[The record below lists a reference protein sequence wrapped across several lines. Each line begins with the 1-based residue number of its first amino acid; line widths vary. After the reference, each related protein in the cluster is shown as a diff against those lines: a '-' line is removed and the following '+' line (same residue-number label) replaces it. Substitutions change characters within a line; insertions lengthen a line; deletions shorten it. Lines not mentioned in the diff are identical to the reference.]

1 MTKRIICTIL
11 ALVFCFSLAISASA
25 EERNINFVYDQLGYL
40 TPEES
45 TALSDFAWE
54 IYEQTGV
61 GVFFSYLATEEIDT
75 LDTRFFVKGIT
86 NHVLMVENETHW
98 YMYLGGKCEEID
110 LDTEAALRAV
120 YDETETYSEGIMAF
134 MEAVGELFPGT
145 EDAVQQMPSDDSEEA
160 GSNAEI
166 KEISF
171 VADEIGHL
179 AGAEADLL
187 NKQAAAIYEECG
199 VGIFFVYT
207 TADDLG
213 NYDIETLL
221 GGIRDYVIMLENG
234 DSWFTFY
241 GGRGEE
247 IDLATE
253 EQLRAVYDRA
263 DTYIGGVS
271 EFLDAAADCFVPA
284 ADTSYAETYFLYD
297 EADLLTDGEEAALEK
312 KLADVSGT
320 YNAQLVVCT
329 IASMEGADIDRYLDY
344 LYDTMGFGYGEN
356 KDGVLLL
363 VCMDPREY
371 RILSNGFSGVA
382 IDGDAIDAMG
392 DAFVSDLSD
401 GNYSA
406 AFTEFAD
413 QCAYYLDGHLNGF
426 PFNFGKNLLIS
437 LVIGIA
443 VGLIV
448 AFILKSQLKTVHKQ
462 DQANVYVK
470 QNSMNLTHQSD
481 IYLYRTVSR
490 SKKSSSSSSSGSGGT
505 ARSSGGGS
513 F

>member
-1 MTKRIICTIL
+1 MTRKFISVLL
-11 ALVFCFSLAISASA
+11 ALILCVSLALSVSA
-25 EERNINFVYDQLGYL
+25 ESRAIDFV
-40 TPEES
+40 
-45 TALSDFAWE
+45 
-54 IYEQTGV
+54 V
-61 GVFFSYLATEEIDT
+61 
-75 LDTRFFVKGIT
+75 
-86 NHVLMVENETHW
+86 
-98 YMYLGGKCEEID
+98 
-110 LDTEAALRAV
+110 
-120 YDETETYSEGIMAF
+120 
-134 MEAVGELFPGT
+134 
-145 EDAVQQMPSDDSEEA
+145 
-160 GSNAEI
+160 
-166 KEISF
+166 
-171 VADEIGHL
+171 DEIGYL
-179 AGAEADLL
+179 AESERDLL

-207 TADDLG
+207 TTDELA

-221 GGIRDYVIMLENG
+221 GGIQDYVIMLENA
-234 DSWFTFY
+234 DSWFTFC
-241 GGRGEE
+241 GGKGKE

-263 DTYIGGVS
+263 DTYIGGVN
-271 EFLDAAADCFVPA
+271 EFLDAAADCFVPV
-284 ADTSYAETYFLYD
+284 ADTSEAEKYFLYD
-297 EADLLTDGEEAALEK
+297 EADLLTDGEEAVLTG
-312 KLADVSGT
+312 KLQSISST
-320 YNAQLVVCT
+320 YQAQIVICT
-329 IASMEGADIDRYLDY
+329 IASMDGADIDRYLDY

-371 RILSNGFSGVA
+371 RILSNGFAGVA

-401 GNYSA
+401 GNYAA

-413 QCAYYLDGHLNGF
+413 QCVYYLDGHLNGF

-448 AFILKSQLKTVHKQ
+448 AFILKGQLKTVRKQ

-490 SKKSSSSSSSGSGGT
+490 TKKSSSGSSSGSGGT
-505 ARSSGGGS
+505 ARSKGGGS

>member
-1 MTKRIICTIL
+1 MTRKIISAFL
-11 ALVFCFSLAISASA
+11 ALILCASLVLSVSA
-25 EERNINFVYDQLGYL
+25 EAKAFDFV
-40 TPEES
+40 
-45 TALSDFAWE
+45 
-54 IYEQTGV
+54 V
-61 GVFFSYLATEEIDT
+61 
-75 LDTRFFVKGIT
+75 
-86 NHVLMVENETHW
+86 
-98 YMYLGGKCEEID
+98 
-110 LDTEAALRAV
+110 
-120 YDETETYSEGIMAF
+120 
-134 MEAVGELFPGT
+134 
-145 EDAVQQMPSDDSEEA
+145 
-160 GSNAEI
+160 
-166 KEISF
+166 
-171 VADEIGHL
+171 DEIGYL
-179 AGAEADLL
+179 AGAEVDLL
-187 NKQAAAIYEECG
+187 NKQAVAIYEECG

-207 TADDLG
+207 IEDDLE
-213 NYDIETLL
+213 NYDLETLL
-221 GGIRDYVIMLENG
+221 GGIQDYVIMLENA

-241 GGRGEE
+241 GGKGEE

-253 EQLRAVYDRA
+253 EKLRAVYNRA
-263 DTYIGGVS
+263 DTYIEGVS
-271 EFLDAAADCFVPA
+271 DFLDAAADCFAPI
-284 ADTSYAETYFLYD
+284 ADTTEAEKYFLYD
-297 EADLLTDGEEAALEK
+297 EADLLNDAEETALEK

-329 IASMEGADIDRYLDY
+329 IASMDGADIDRYLDY

-356 KDGVLLL
+356 HDGVLLL

-371 RILSNGFSGVA
+371 RILSNGFAGVA

-401 GNYSA
+401 GNFAA

-448 AFILKSQLKTVHKQ
+448 AFILKSQLKTVRKQ

-470 QNSMNLTHQSD
+470 QGSMNLTHQSD

-490 SKKSSSSSSSGSGGT
+490 TKKSSSGS
-505 ARSSGGGS
+505 SSGGGS
-513 F
+513 SRSTGGGSF

>member
-1 MTKRIICTIL
+1 MTRKIISALL
-11 ALVFCFSLAISASA
+11 ALILCVSLTLSVSA
-25 EERNINFVYDQLGYL
+25 EAKAIDFV
-40 TPEES
+40 
-45 TALSDFAWE
+45 
-54 IYEQTGV
+54 V
-61 GVFFSYLATEEIDT
+61 
-75 LDTRFFVKGIT
+75 
-86 NHVLMVENETHW
+86 
-98 YMYLGGKCEEID
+98 
-110 LDTEAALRAV
+110 
-120 YDETETYSEGIMAF
+120 
-134 MEAVGELFPGT
+134 
-145 EDAVQQMPSDDSEEA
+145 
-160 GSNAEI
+160 
-166 KEISF
+166 
-171 VADEIGHL
+171 DEIGYL
-179 AGAEADLL
+179 ADAEADLL

-207 TADDLG
+207 TADNLG

-221 GGIRDYVIMLENG
+221 GGIQNYVIMLENG

-263 DTYIGGVS
+263 DTYIEGVS
-271 EFLDAAADCFVPA
+271 EFLDAAADCFAPA
-284 ADTSYAETYFLYD
+284 ADTSEAESYFLYD
-297 EADLLTDGEEAALEK
+297 EADLLTDGEEAVLTG
-312 KLADVSGT
+312 KLQSISST
-320 YNAQLVVCT
+320 YQAQIVVCT
-329 IASMEGADIDRYLDY
+329 IDSMDGADIDRYLDY

-371 RILSNGFSGVA
+371 RILSNGFAGVA

-392 DAFVSDLSD
+392 DAFVSDLSK
-401 GNYSA
+401 GNYAA

-437 LVIGIA
+437 LAIGIA
-443 VGLIV
+443 AGLIV
-448 AFILKSQLKTVHKQ
+448 TFILKGQLKTVRNQ
-462 DQANVYVK
+462 EQANVYVK
-470 QNSMNLTHQSD
+470 QGSMNLTHQSD

-490 SKKSSSSSSSGSGGT
+490 SKKSSSGSSSGSGGT
-505 ARSSGGGS
+505 ARSKGGGS

>member
-1 MTKRIICTIL
+1 MTRRIISALL
-11 ALVFCFSLAISASA
+11 ALILCCSLALSVSAK
-25 EERNINFVYDQLGYL
+25 ERNINFVYDELGYL

-54 IYEQTGV
+54 IYQETGV
-61 GVFFSYLATEEIDT
+61 GVFFSYLATEDIDT
-75 LDTRFFVKGIT
+75 IDTRFFVKGIT
-86 NHVLMVENETHW
+86 NYVLMVENETHW

-145 EDAVQQMPSDDSEEA
+145 DDAAQQMPSNDGEGV
-160 GSNAEI
+160 GSNADI

-171 VADEIGHL
+171 VADEIGYL
-179 AGAEADLL
+179 ADAEVDLL

-207 TADDLG
+207 TADELE

-221 GGIRDYVIMLENG
+221 GGIQDYVIMLENA

-241 GGRGEE
+241 GGKGEE

-253 EQLRAVYDRA
+253 ERLRSVYDRA

-271 EFLDAAADCFVPA
+271 DFQDAAADCFAPV
-284 ADTSYAETYFLYD
+284 ADTPEAEKYFLYD

-320 YNAQLVVCT
+320 YNAQIVVCT
-329 IASMEGADIDRYLDY
+329 IASMDGADIDRYLDY
-344 LYDTMGFGYGEN
+344 LYDTMDFGYGEN
-356 KDGVLLL
+356 HDGVLLL

-371 RILSNGFSGVA
+371 RILSNGFAGVA
-382 IDGDAIDAMG
+382 IDSDAIDTMG

-401 GNYSA
+401 GNYAA
-406 AFTEFAD
+406 AFTQFAD
-413 QCAYYLDGHLNGF
+413 QCVYYLDGHLNGF
-426 PFNFGKNLLIS
+426 PFNFGKNLMIS

-448 AFILKSQLKTVHKQ
+448 AFILKGQLKTVRKQ

-490 SKKSSSSSSSGSGGT
+490 SKKSSSGS
-505 ARSSGGGS
+505 SSGGGS
-513 F
+513 ARSTGGGSF

>member
-1 MTKRIICTIL
+1 MTRKIISALL
-11 ALVFCFSLAISASA
+11 ALILCASLVLSVSA
-25 EERNINFVYDQLGYL
+25 ESPSIDFV
-40 TPEES
+40 
-45 TALSDFAWE
+45 
-54 IYEQTGV
+54 V
-61 GVFFSYLATEEIDT
+61 
-75 LDTRFFVKGIT
+75 
-86 NHVLMVENETHW
+86 
-98 YMYLGGKCEEID
+98 
-110 LDTEAALRAV
+110 
-120 YDETETYSEGIMAF
+120 
-134 MEAVGELFPGT
+134 
-145 EDAVQQMPSDDSEEA
+145 
-160 GSNAEI
+160 
-166 KEISF
+166 
-171 VADEIGHL
+171 DEIGYL
-179 AGAEADLL
+179 AGAQVDLL

-207 TADDLG
+207 TADDLE

-221 GGIRDYVIMLENG
+221 VGIHDYVIMLENA

-241 GGRGEE
+241 GGKGEE

-271 EFLDAAADCFVPA
+271 DFLDAAADCFAPA
-284 ADTSYAETYFLYD
+284 TDKSEAETYFLYD
-297 EADLLTDGEEAALEK
+297 EADLLTDAQEAALEK

-320 YNAQLVVCT
+320 YNAQLVICT

-344 LYDTMGFGYGEN
+344 LYDNMGFGYGEN
-356 KDGVLLL
+356 HDGVLLL

-371 RILSNGFSGVA
+371 RILSNGFAGVA

-401 GNYSA
+401 GNYA
-406 AFTEFAD
+406 VAFTEFAD
-413 QCAYYLDGHLNGF
+413 QCVYYLDGHLNGF

-448 AFILKSQLKTVHKQ
+448 AFILKSQLKTVRKQ

-470 QNSMNLTHQSD
+470 QGSMNLTHQSD

-490 SKKSSSSSSSGSGGT
+490 TKKQSSSSGSGGT
-505 ARSSGGGS
+505 ARSKGGGS

>member
-1 MTKRIICTIL
+1 MTRKMISALL
-11 ALVFCFSLAISASA
+11 ALILCVTLALPVSA
-25 EERNINFVYDQLGYL
+25 EAKAIDFVVD
-40 TPEES
+40 
-45 TALSDFAWE
+45 E
-54 IYEQTGV
+54 IG
-61 GVFFSYLATEEIDT
+61 
-75 LDTRFFVKGIT
+75 
-86 NHVLMVENETHW
+86 
-98 YMYLGGKCEEID
+98 YLGG
-110 LDTEAALRAV
+110 
-120 YDETETYSEGIMAF
+120 
-134 MEAVGELFPGT
+134 
-145 EDAVQQMPSDDSEEA
+145 
-160 GSNAEI
+160 AE
-166 KEISF
+166 
-171 VADEIGHL
+171 V
-179 AGAEADLL
+179 DLL

-207 TADDLG
+207 IADDLE

-221 GGIRDYVIMLENG
+221 VGIQDYVIMLENA

-241 GGRGEE
+241 GGKGEE

-253 EQLRAVYDRA
+253 EKLRAVYDRA
-263 DTYIGGVS
+263 DTYIEGVS
-271 EFLDAAADCFVPA
+271 EFLDAAADCFAPV
-284 ADTSYAETYFLYD
+284 ADTSETEKYFLYD
-297 EADLLTDGEEAALEK
+297 EADLLNDAEEAALEK

-329 IASMEGADIDRYLDY
+329 IASMEGADIDRYLDF

-356 KDGVLLL
+356 HDGVLLL

-371 RILSNGFSGVA
+371 RILSNGFAGVA

-392 DAFVSDLSD
+392 DGFVSDLSD
-401 GNYSA
+401 GNYAA

-413 QCAYYLDGHLNGF
+413 QCVYYLDGHLNGF

-437 LVIGIA
+437 LLIGIA

-448 AFILKSQLKTVHKQ
+448 AFILKGQLKTVRKQ

-470 QNSMNLTHQSD
+470 QGSMNLTHQSD

-490 SKKSSSSSSSGSGGT
+490 TKRSSSSSSGSGGT
-505 ARSSGGGS
+505 ARCRGGGS